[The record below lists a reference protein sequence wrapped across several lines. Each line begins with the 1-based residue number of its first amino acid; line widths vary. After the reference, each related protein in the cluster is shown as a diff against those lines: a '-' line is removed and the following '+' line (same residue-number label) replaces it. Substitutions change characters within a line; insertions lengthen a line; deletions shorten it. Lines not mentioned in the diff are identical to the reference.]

1 MLWITKLDN
10 RTGKVFNRSKSILKL
25 VTLIKYDNNQWEV
38 KNTSNINKTIYVD
51 MNVDRNDGDYAKQ
64 VKKCK

>member
-10 RTGKVFNRSKSILKL
+10 RTEKVFNRSKSILKL

-64 VKKCK
+64 V